1 MEKLPSKKLTWEE
14 EESGSFFKSISG
26 YHEALDKAFKTF
38 DQSVQELDLMMNS
51 VCEPERQQLEEKL
64 YGIVTQARAA
74 FDQASRLMVT
84 VMELYVTMA
93 RLLHDRSGCG
103 DGAA

>member
-14 EESGSFFKSISG
+14 EESGSFFKSISS

-93 RLLHDRSGCG
+93 RLLHDHSGCG